1 MDIDAQIEK
10 VRSEAARKVRRLK
23 EKKKKD
29 AQRLEDEGRK
39 KICDFVVGESKNLQ
53 MQFTEELEKGEVLK
67 LWSWL
72 KKRADAEI
80 TKLQKAPREAQAPE
94 AASPTSEVP
103 TREAENA

>member
-1 MDIDAQIEK
+1 MDIDAKILE
-10 VRSEAARKVRRLK
+10 VRREAARKVRRLK

-39 KICDFVVGESKNLQ
+39 KICDFVIGESKDMQ
-53 MQFTEELEKGEVLK
+53 MKFTAELEKGELAK

-72 KKRADAEI
+72 QKRASAEVAR
-80 TKLQKAPREAQAPE
+80 LQKAPREAQAPD
-94 AASPTSEVP
+94 AASHPGGAV